1 MDSVPFLSSFSNQ
14 RTSTTTIK
22 TINKAVLVA
31 FFAILAGLLSR
42 FFQRALTGPAAG
54 KSIEKVASTT
64 TTAQQAFRSASSEFT
79 GQSSQRIV
87 LID

>member
-1 MDSVPFLSSFSNQ
+1 MDSAPFLPSFSNQ
-14 RTSTTTIK
+14 RTLTTTIK

-31 FFAILAGLLSR
+31 FFAILAGLISR

-64 TTAQQAFRSASSEFT
+64 TAQQAFRSASSELYWTTFVKNST
-79 GQSSQRIV
+79 H
-87 LID
+87 